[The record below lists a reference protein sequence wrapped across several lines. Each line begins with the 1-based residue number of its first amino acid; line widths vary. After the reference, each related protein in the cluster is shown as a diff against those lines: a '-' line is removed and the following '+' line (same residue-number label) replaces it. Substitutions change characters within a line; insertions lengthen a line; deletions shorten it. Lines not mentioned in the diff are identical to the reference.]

1 MFSLEAVYFNVI
13 LFAGDK
19 SNVWD
24 IFSSYYYF
32 LNPAAK
38 RYRLECFLLWLVMLL
53 FVYTLLEHFK
63 FACQKN
69 EFVIAFV
76 LH

>member
-1 MFSLEAVYFNVI
+1 MLKTNGSSLVIMFSLEAVYFNVI

-38 RYRLECFLLWLVMLL
+38 RYRLECFLL
-53 FVYTLLEHFK
+53 
-63 FACQKN
+63 
-69 EFVIAFV
+69 
-76 LH
+76 